1 MKRRKISAS
10 VLLAVFLPMLLLT
23 SLHVHHEQLSQ
34 EFACVECTHHM
45 PHAGHLT
52 AAQASF
58 DDCLLC
64 QICHVPVLIAAV
76 VVLTLNLHLLH
87 TLRGECRQQLAMRPE
102 GIRLSRAPP
111 FI

>member
-1 MKRRKISAS
+1 M
-10 VLLAVFLPMLLLT
+10 
-23 SLHVHHEQLSQ
+23 
-34 EFACVECTHHM
+34 ECSHHM

-64 QICHVPVLIAAV
+64 QISHVPVLLAAV
-76 VVLTLNLHLLH
+76 VVLTQNLYLLH
-87 TLRGECRQQLAMRPE
+87 TLRGECRQQLAICPE